1 VFSNHNRKYEATR
14 LAGIQTLRRLRVID
28 EQSSGP
34 LVVPSAIAAMQNTEV
49 KAEDDRN
56 QIASEPDVKLDGN
69 EAEIDVKDEYAA

>member
-1 VFSNHNRKYEATR
+1 VFSKHNRKYEATR

-34 LVVPSAIAAMQNTEV
+34 LVVPSTIAAIQNTEV

-56 QIASEPDVKLDGN
+56 HIASEPDVKLDGN

>member
-1 VFSNHNRKYEATR
+1 
-14 LAGIQTLRRLRVID
+14 
-28 EQSSGP
+28 
-34 LVVPSAIAAMQNTEV
+34 MQNTEV